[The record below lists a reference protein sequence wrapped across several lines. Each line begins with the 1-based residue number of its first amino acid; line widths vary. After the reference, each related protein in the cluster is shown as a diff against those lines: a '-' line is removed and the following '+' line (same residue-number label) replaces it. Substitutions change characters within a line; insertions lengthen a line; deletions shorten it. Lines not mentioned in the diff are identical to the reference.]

1 MSMNDP
7 QEQLRLARE
16 TVARRTGGR
25 YQWTESGWR
34 MARDEVGPTGGLRR
48 AGSFVTRQEWESL
61 ERDVAALAEQFAADF
76 PEGEDAGGASG
87 ASGSAGDIL
96 TTREAAD
103 LLRITPSS
111 VAYHARRGDLPAR
124 MQGGAW
130 QLRREDVDAFAE
142 QRREQQETEGQEQRG
157 GRGGRDR
164 LDIAGVLAS
173 GGALV
178 QSGVAAAG
186 RTAQVIAG
194 FVTGTVAS
202 ALEMAAGATG
212 AGVARVGDAVANLF
226 TGAIRSGGQL
236 VQSVGTAVTQLFTG
250 ALQLAGA
257 AGAVVLGGAIVGLF
271 AGAIVT
277 IGAGLANAISDALGA
292 VAESAQRAL
301 SGVVTVLQDLTRAGR
316 EASRQTFGMRAVGGM
331 QPGTDLSA
339 MLFGQAMNA
348 DVGGM
353 FSSWQS
359 RPEFQRAKFGAFGM
373 GYDPSDPI
381 GSMQGAAGM
390 LRGMDPMLQYPAA
403 SALSGGHPDAL
414 MRMAAM
420 DPGQVDKSADL
431 AREFGKN
438 TRLMERIF
446 GTLEPTLNR
455 IGALMTGLK
464 LEVLEKA
471 IPVIEWATAGLF
483 NLWDSNKE
491 TVFGWIAKIPELL
504 GKFVDWFFLMLPKAV
519 DWLEKM
525 YLWFT
530 GTLWPKISGL
540 VDGLAGLLG
549 ISMPS
554 GGGGGGAGGGGPRG
568 PYAGRPG
575 GGSRP
580 SRGGIGGP
588 GGIDIDT
595 EDVANIGRKALDFG
609 VENPEIGIPAALGVL
624 ALIQRT
630 WKTVAP
636 IVSVVQ
642 RVGGGIANITNR
654 LLGAGNLTAETGLWS
669 MGQSASSIG
678 RLANRVPILGDVATG
693 WYTGGVKGD
702 RETERYAA
710 GALSMGTGLLG
721 GVGSLVTRSLAFGA
735 GEYGRLAY
743 DTWLSSRQTKA
754 AYGRAQQAG
763 YITPRDVAE
772 EMGFS
777 SKQFDEGLGE
787 DDSRRVQ
794 GEVSR
799 RRRAQ
804 KEARENDPVLQ
815 GLDYLRKVAEEN
827 QKRSYYEE
835 WKRAMLD
842 AGKELEQQKA
852 ARGEDKATLYIQP
865 SAEFAARME
874 FLQAQA
880 QFRALQVAMA

>member
-1 MSMNDP
+1 MNDP
-7 QEQLRLARE
+7 QSMNQARQRIMEQSGGALYWHELVGWRRRRADQDVRGRTSGEYRYDAVSPGVAEQLEEQAARLAAE
-16 TVARRTGGR
+16 MASQQGDGG
-25 YQWTESGWR
+25 ES
-34 MARDEVGPTGGLRR
+34 P
-48 AGSFVTRQEWESL
+48 AGESP
-61 ERDVAALAEQFAADF
+61 D
-76 PEGEDAGGASG
+76 G
-87 ASGSAGDIL
+87 ASGSPGDVL

-277 IGAGLANAISDALGA
+277 IGAGLANAVSDALGA

-339 MLFGQAMNA
+339 MLFGQAMGA

-359 RPEFQRAKFGAFGM
+359 RPEFQRARFGAFGM
-373 GYDPSDPI
+373 GYNAADPI

-390 LRGMDPMLQYPAA
+390 LRGVDPMLQYPMA

-438 TRLMERIF
+438 TDLMQRIF

-464 LEVLEKA
+464 LEVLEKS

-483 NLWDSNKE
+483 NLWDTNKE
-491 TVFGWIAKIPELL
+491 TVFGWIARIPELL

-568 PYAGRPG
+568 PYAGRGG

-595 EDVANIGRKALDFG
+595 EDVADFAG
-609 VENPEIGIPAALGVL
+609 DHPYL
-624 ALIQRT
+624 T
-630 WKTVAP
+630 
-636 IVSVVQ
+636 
-642 RVGGGIANITNR
+642 GGIAAAVLGLLGRAWRFARPAVDLGSRIVGGAGQFGNR
-654 LLGAGNLTAETGLWS
+654 VLGAFPQTAGLGTSSMALGAGRL
-669 MGQSASSIG
+669 GQLAG
-678 RLANRVPILGDVATG
+678 RTMPILGDLAAG
-693 WYTGGVKGD
+693 FASGGVNGD
-702 RETERYAA
+702 QEGWRIGGTL
-710 GALSMGTGLLG
+710 GSMGMGFLQGGPLG
-721 GVGSLVTRSLAFGA
+721 MLVRGGANLAGQF
-735 GEYGRLAY
+735 GRLAY
-743 DTWLSSRQTKA
+743 DTWQSNRQVRGA
-754 AYGRAQQAG
+754 EQAG
-763 YITPRDVAE
+763 QAHGYAPTMREIAE
-772 EMGFS
+772 EMGIDR
-777 SKQFDEGLGE
+777 KQFEEGL
-787 DDSRRVQ
+787 DTATSRRVRDEWQ
-794 GEVSR
+794 R
-799 RRRAQ
+799 RSQ
-804 KEARENDPVLQ
+804 ARDDRIDKDPVLQ

-842 AGKELEQQKA
+842 AGKELEQQRA

-880 QFRALQVAMA
+880 HFRALQVAMA

>member
-76 PEGEDAGGASG
+76 PEGEDAGGAAG
-87 ASGSAGDIL
+87 ASGSPGDIL

-130 QLRREDVDAFAE
+130 QLLREDVDAFAE
-142 QRREQQETEGQEQRG
+142 QRREQQETEGQEQQG

-339 MLFGQAMNA
+339 MLFGQAMGA
-348 DVGGM
+348 DVGSM

-359 RPEFQRAKFGAFGM
+359 RPEFQRARFGAFGM
-373 GYDPSDPI
+373 GYNPADPI

-390 LRGMDPMLQYPAA
+390 LRGMDPMLQYPMA

-554 GGGGGGAGGGGPRG
+554 GAGAGGGSPRG
-568 PYAGRPG
+568 PYAGRAG
-575 GGSRP
+575 GGSGP

-595 EDVANIGRKALDFG
+595 EDVADFAGDHPYLTGGLAAAGLGLLGRAWRFAR
-609 VENPEIGIPAALGVL
+609 PAVDLGSRV
-624 ALIQRT
+624 
-630 WKTVAP
+630 
-636 IVSVVQ
+636 
-642 RVGGGIANITNR
+642 VGGAGQLGNR
-654 LLGAGNLTAETGLWS
+654 ILSAFPQTEGLGLSMMGLN
-669 MGQSASSIG
+669 AG
-678 RLANRVPILGDVATG
+678 RLGQLAGRTMPILGDLAAG
-693 WYTGGVKGD
+693 FASGGVNGD
-702 RETERYAA
+702 QEGWRIGGTL
-710 GALSMGTGLLG
+710 GSMGMGFLQGGPLG
-721 GVGSLVTRSLAFGA
+721 MLVRGGANLAGQF
-735 GEYGRLAY
+735 GRLAY
-743 DTWLSSRQTKA
+743 DTWQSNRQA
-754 AYGRAQQAG
+754 QGAQARAEQAG
-763 YITPRDVAE
+763 YITPQQVAQE
-772 EMGFS
+772 LGFS
-777 SKQFDEGLGE
+777 DEQFQAGLSSG
-787 DDSRRVQ
+787 DSQRVMR
-794 GEVSR
+794 EVAR
-799 RRRAQ
+799 RRQEQRD
-804 KEARENDPVLQ
+804 ARDADPILK
-815 GLDYLRKVAEEN
+815 GLDAARNWAEEN
-827 QKRSYYEE
+827 QKRSYYDEF
-835 WKRAMLD
+835 KRAMSD
-842 AGKELEQQKA
+842 ALKESEQQKA